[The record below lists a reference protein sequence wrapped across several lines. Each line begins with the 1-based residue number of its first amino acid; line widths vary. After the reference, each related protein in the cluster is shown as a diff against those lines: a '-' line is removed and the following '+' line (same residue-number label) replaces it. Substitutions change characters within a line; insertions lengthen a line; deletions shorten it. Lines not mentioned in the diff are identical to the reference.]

1 MLTALAF
8 LSSDLEEYD
17 QGIKY
22 WDKISEITPDDQW
35 IPFRKSFTL
44 FKQDKMEQ
52 SLQCLEKILIA
63 DEQENGP
70 SKAQMMNQKG
80 WYLFKMGKLE
90 ESMGW
95 IKKSLAIKPKSENTL
110 DSKAEILLAQE
121 KYDEAGKIYEE
132 IFEIK
137 ENDIV
142 KRKIADCKRSRGNQI
157 ENDKELKEKYYHE
170 AIKIYESILEKNKTN
185 SSVWHSKGLCLWN
198 LERYSDSRNCQLE
211 AIKIDPKDKDYW
223 NELGDIAVVTEKY
236 DQAIVYFDKS
246 IEISPNNYAFVEK
259 GNILYDQKKQY
270 EKAVSQYDQ
279 ALKIEVTTDKLKM
292 KADALYMTAREKTGN
307 YSLDDA
313 LDCYVE
319 VLKRDPENPGALG
332 GKGNTLREMKKH
344 DDAITS
350 LNQSIKID
358 PEDYWTYKIK
368 FYTYK
373 EMKNYQDAI
382 NMENTMLEKFP
393 DEEKHI
399 LNLMMDLYKNSGNE
413 IKVKE
418 YKEKIQKLE
427 DLK

>member
-1 MLTALAF
+1 LEALAF
-8 LSSDLEEYD
+8 LSREFEDYD
-17 QGIKY
+17 ESIKI
-22 WDKISEITPDDQW
+22 WEKISEITPDNQW
-35 IPFRKSFTL
+35 IPFRKSADL
-44 FKQDKMEQ
+44 INQNKLKE
-52 SLQCLEKILIA
+52 SLECIEKILTA
-63 DEQENGP
+63 DKQEDGP
-70 SKAQMMNQKG
+70 SKAILMNQKG
-80 WYLFKMGKLE
+80 WILYKMKKYE
-90 ESMGW
+90 ESMEW
-95 IKKSLAIKPKSENTL
+95 IKKSLAIEPKLANAI
-110 DSKAEILLAQE
+110 DSKAEVLFAQE
-121 KYDEAGKIYEE
+121 KYDESGKAYQEL
-132 IFEIK
+132 FEIEK
-137 ENDIV
+137 SDIAEQG
-142 KRKIADCKRSRGNQI
+142 IADCKRFRGNQI
-157 ENDKELKEKYYHE
+157 KNDDELKEKYYNE
-170 AIKIYESILEKNKTN
+170 AIKIYDSILKKNKTDDYA
-185 SSVWHSKGLCLWN
+185 WYSKGLCYWN
-198 LERYSDSRNCQLE
+198 LKKYEDSRNCQLE

-223 NELGDIAVVTEKY
+223 NELGDIAKIMNKH
-236 DQAIVYFDKS
+236 DQAIVCFDKS

-332 GKGNTLREMKKH
+332 GKGNTLREMKKY

>member
-44 FKQDKMEQ
+44 SKQDKMEQ

-246 IEISPNNYAFVEK
+246 IELEPNVNALYGK
-259 GNILYDQKKQY
+259 GKILYDKKEY
-270 EKAVSQYDQ
+270 EEAISCYDEALNIVVQTRILLKKANALYQIGSYKNKPDSYDD
-279 ALKIEVTTDKLKM
+279 AISGYDEILKIESKNEV
-292 KADALYMTAREKTGN
+292 ALAN
-307 YSLDDA
+307 
-313 LDCYVE
+313 
-319 VLKRDPENPGALG
+319 
-332 GKGNTLREMKKH
+332 KGNTLRRMKKYEE
-344 DDAITS
+344 AIKN
-350 LNQSIKID
+350 LNASIEIDPTWYWPYSIKFL
-358 PEDYWTYKIK
+358 TH
-368 FYTYK
+368 
-373 EMKNYQDAI
+373 QDSEKYEEAI
-382 NMENTMLEKFP
+382 EFSKQMLEKFP
-393 DEEKHI
+393 DEEEKTI
-399 LNLMMDLYKNSGNE
+399 CDLLVGLYKVMGDE

-418 YKEKIQKLE
+418 YKEKCQKLK